1 MNLPLLDTIL
11 SVPMKDVGAI
21 HHTLAG
27 SRGTNDELPIR
38 QDAPWHTLCTPV
50 YNDAMLDVERLQ
62 NGLPLHGL
70 GEPLYFFENLGSTND
85 HAMSL
90 AREGASHGTLVV
102 AEEQTE
108 GKGRA
113 GRQWFTSPNSALA
126 FSLLLRP
133 EGTLI
138 EALGDFTALGAL
150 AIAEALEGLGVEGK
164 IKWPNDVMLFGLKVA
179 GVLVEG
185 SWIGDQLEHAILGI
199 GINVR
204 PESVPPKEEID
215 IPAICVD
222 TAVGTS
228 IDRHDLMLDVI
239 DAIGK
244 WLPKLGSPALLNA
257 WNQRLAYRDQE
268 VMVKLPEAEIIG
280 KLVGVGVGGRLQLTQ
295 KTGEIFEVSFGDVH
309 LRPVDM
315 NSKSAKLV

>member
-1 MNLPLLDTIL
+1 
-11 SVPMKDVGAI
+11 
-21 HHTLAG
+21 
-27 SRGTNDELPIR
+27 
-38 QDAPWHTLCTPV
+38 
-50 YNDAMLDVERLQ
+50 MLDVERLQ
-62 NGLPLHGL
+62 KDLPLHGL
-70 GEPLYFFENLGSTND
+70 GEPLHFFHSIGSTND

-90 AREGASHGTLVV
+90 ARNGAPHGTLVV

-113 GRQWFTSPNSALA
+113 GRQWFTPPKSALA

-133 EGTLI
+133 EGRPV
-138 EALGDFTALGAL
+138 EALGDLTALGAMAVTE
-150 AIAEALEGLGVEGK
+150 AIEGLGVEGK
-164 IKWPNDVMLFGLKVA
+164 IKWPNDVMLFGLKAA

-185 SWIGDQLEHAILGI
+185 SWIGDQLEYAILGI

-222 TAVGTS
+222 AAVGER
-228 IDRHDLMLDVI
+228 IDRHDLMLEVI
-239 DAIGK
+239 EGVGK
-244 WLPKLGSPALLNA
+244 WLPQLGSPALIDE
-257 WNQRLAYRDQE
+257 WNQRLAYRDQM
-268 VMVKLPEAEIIG
+268 VMVKLSEGEIVG
-280 KLVGVGVGGRLQLTQ
+280 KLRGVGIGGRLQVTMR
-295 KTGEIFEVSFGDVH
+295 TGEIFDVAFGDVH

>member
-1 MNLPLLDTIL
+1 
-11 SVPMKDVGAI
+11 
-21 HHTLAG
+21 
-27 SRGTNDELPIR
+27 
-38 QDAPWHTLCTPV
+38 
-50 YNDAMLDVERLQ
+50 MLDVERLQ

-70 GEPLYFFENLGSTND
+70 GASLHFFQSIGSTND
-85 HAMSL
+85 YAMSL
-90 AREGASHGTLVV
+90 ARDGAPHGTLVV

-113 GRQWFTSPNSALA
+113 GRQWFTPPNSALA

-133 EGTLI
+133 EGLPI
-138 EALGDFTALGAL
+138 EAMGDLTALGAM
-150 AIAEALEGLGVEGK
+150 AVAEAFEGLGVEGK

-222 TAVGTS
+222 TAVGAR
-228 IDRHDLMLDVI
+228 IDRHDLILEVI
-239 DAIGK
+239 EGVGR
-244 WLPKLGSPALLNA
+244 WLPQLGSPALINA
-257 WNQRLAYRDQE
+257 WNQRLAYRDHV
-268 VMVKLPEAEIIG
+268 VMVKLPEDEIVG
-280 KLVGVGVGGRLQLTQ
+280 KLRGVGVGGRLQLTL
-295 KTGEIFEVSFGDVH
+295 KTGEIFEVAFGDVH

>member
-1 MNLPLLDTIL
+1 
-11 SVPMKDVGAI
+11 
-21 HHTLAG
+21 
-27 SRGTNDELPIR
+27 
-38 QDAPWHTLCTPV
+38 V
-50 YNDAMLDVERLQ
+50 YNLAMLDVERLQ

-70 GEPLYFFENLGSTND
+70 GESLHFFQSIGSTND

-90 AREGASHGTLVV
+90 ARHGAPHGTLVV

-113 GRQWFTSPNSALA
+113 GRQWFTPPNSALA

-133 EGTLI
+133 KGTPI
-138 EALGDFTALGAL
+138 EAMGDLTALGAL
-150 AIAEALEGLGVEGK
+150 AVAEAIEGLGVEGK
-164 IKWPNDVMLFGLKVA
+164 IKWPNDVMLNGLKVA
-179 GVLVEG
+179 GILVEG

-204 PESVPPKEEID
+204 PESVPPREEID

-222 TAVGTS
+222 TAVGDR
-228 IDRHDLMLDVI
+228 IDRHDLMLEVI
-239 DAIGK
+239 EGVGK
-244 WLPKLGSPALLNA
+244 WLPQLGSPALINA
-257 WNQRLAYRDQE
+257 WNQRLAYRDQT
-268 VMVKLPEAEIIG
+268 VIVKLAEDEIVG
-280 KLVGVGVGGRLQLTQ
+280 KLRGVGVGGRLQLSL
-295 KTGEIFEVSFGDVH
+295 KTGETYNVAFGDVH